1 MKKKKYLNKYSR
13 ENNYKKFTT
22 LTYITCFIMVLFTT
36 IGYSAMNRAVLFYY
50 GTFYNNWL
58 FCNE

>member
-22 LTYITCFIMVLFTT
+22 LTYITCFIMVLF
-36 IGYSAMNRAVLFYY
+36 
-50 GTFYNNWL
+50 YNDWL
-58 FCNE
+58 FCNEFNSKYKWRCRFKGSW

>member
-22 LTYITCFIMVLFTT
+22 LTYITCFIMVLF
-36 IGYSAMNRAVLFYY
+36 
-50 GTFYNNWL
+50 YNNWL
-58 FCNE
+58 FCNEFNSKYKWRYCFKGSW